1 MTSTTI
7 LCEYS
12 SNGRLQ
18 QLDLPFPEQAIG
30 WILMTPVSTPTHQ
43 SPAFAMSRSQ
53 LRQSGPGTKSPHI
66 VCRSWLIITGINIR
80 STSELCHPGFLFS
93 SQTTK
98 ASSAAELLDV
108 RTERMVRLRPAG
120 IDWLRGMLGCC
131 REGAIR
137 DDPMEIH
144 QACRQ
149 MPTSRPLEL
158 LAVYIIYWS
167 GRFKCDHTCNIS
179 SDNERKQPRS
189 NDSLP
194 CQHVYPADCLVARLR
209 L

>member
-1 MTSTTI
+1 
-7 LCEYS
+7 
-12 SNGRLQ
+12 
-18 QLDLPFPEQAIG
+18 LPLPVQAIG
-30 WILMTPVSTPTHQ
+30 WILITPVSTPTHQ
-43 SPAFAMSRSQ
+43 SPASAMSRSQ
-53 LRQSGPGTKSPHI
+53 LRQSGTGIESPHI

-98 ASSAAELLDV
+98 TSSAAGLLDV
-108 RTERMVRLRPAG
+108 RTDRMVRLRPAG
-120 IDWLRGMLGCC
+120 IDWLRGTLGCC
-131 REGAIR
+131 REGGIC

-158 LAVYIIYWS
+158 LAVYNIHWS
-167 GRFKCDHTCNIS
+167 GRFRCDHMCNIS
-179 SDNERKQPRS
+179 SDNERKQPRPINS
-189 NDSLP
+189 FPS
-194 CQHVYPADCLVARLR
+194 QHVHPADCLMARVR